1 MEASIGSLDVLNIL
15 KLKDAEIERL
25 NHKIAELNK
34 EIIDLTGDP
43 EAPARVDL
51 LIENHDLKKKLKK
64 AKEFIKIMQ
73 SQTADLTEVL
83 K

>member
-1 MEASIGSLDVLNIL
+1 MLSVSALDALRRR
-15 KLKDAEIERL
+15 DAEIERL
-25 NHKIAELNK
+25 NHKITELNK
-34 EIIDLTGDP
+34 EIIELTGDP

-51 LIENHDLKKKLKK
+51 LIENQDLKKKLKK
-64 AKEFIKIMQ
+64 AKEFINMMQ

>member
-1 MEASIGSLDVLNIL
+1 MLSVSALDALRRR
-15 KLKDAEIERL
+15 DAEIERL
-25 NHKIAELNK
+25 NHKITELNK
-34 EIIDLTGDP
+34 EIIKLTGDP

-51 LIENHDLKKKLKK
+51 LIENQDLKKKHKK
-64 AKEFIKIMQ
+64 AKEFINMMQ